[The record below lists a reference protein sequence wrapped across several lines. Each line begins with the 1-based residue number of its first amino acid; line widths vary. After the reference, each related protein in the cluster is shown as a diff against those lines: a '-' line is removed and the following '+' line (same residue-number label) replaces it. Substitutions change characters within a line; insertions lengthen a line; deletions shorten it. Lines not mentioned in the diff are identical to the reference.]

1 MKIFGKNISFRRRK
15 EKLAS
20 KNVVTQYP
28 TTVSTTQPFS
38 TYKSIQGTQQLSFEL
53 IDDLYN
59 RTVMN
64 RIINK
69 IAGDASRMAY
79 TVRYTGMDNKFD
91 EELELLGL
99 QIDILF
105 TRSVLR
111 NIVRDQLKYGTAFL
125 FVKYESGVPTKMYTV
140 HPKYITPVITDGE
153 LTAWEFNES
162 GTIITLTTKEL
173 ICFPYDPSTGEIF
186 GNSILS
192 PLIQTLELFLNVQLD
207 LSILVDRFAIPILKW
222 SLDNGLEGVKET
234 DEEIL
239 AFMKSLAE
247 QLSLGSDVGT
257 GSGVTVDVIGTD
269 STLIDFIP
277 ILKDLKESIG
287 IISNVPLQ
295 LLGASGD
302 NLSITTRQA
311 QAYLEYVRDI
321 QESIGDILIENV
333 YKPFLEENN
342 KVQLKDYRDI
352 TINFKLQAVEE
363 SSKAIGWIAAAC
375 NLGLISRDEG
385 RNALGYKGK
394 ALDLKDIDV
403 PNIQPEIKRD
413 KKPQNPED
421 DPDKTKKN
429 PDGDPARRSHE

>member
-1 MKIFGKNISFRRRK
+1 
-15 EKLAS
+15 
-20 KNVVTQYP
+20 
-28 TTVSTTQPFS
+28 
-38 TYKSIQGTQQLSFEL
+38 
-53 IDDLYN
+53 
-59 RTVMN
+59 
-64 RIINK
+64 
-69 IAGDASRMAY
+69 
-79 TVRYTGMDNKFD
+79 
-91 EELELLGL
+91 
-99 QIDILF
+99 
-105 TRSVLR
+105 
-111 NIVRDQLKYGTAFL
+111 
-125 FVKYESGVPTKMYTV
+125 
-140 HPKYITPVITDGE
+140 
-153 LTAWEFNES
+153 
-162 GTIITLTTKEL
+162 
-173 ICFPYDPSTGEIF
+173 
-186 GNSILS
+186 
-192 PLIQTLELFLNVQLD
+192 
-207 LSILVDRFAIPILKW
+207 VDRFAIPILKW

-385 RNALGYKGK
+385 RNALGYKRQST
-394 ALDLKDIDV
+394 L
-403 PNIQPEIKRD
+403 
-413 KKPQNPED
+413 
-421 DPDKTKKN
+421 T
-429 PDGDPARRSHE
+429 